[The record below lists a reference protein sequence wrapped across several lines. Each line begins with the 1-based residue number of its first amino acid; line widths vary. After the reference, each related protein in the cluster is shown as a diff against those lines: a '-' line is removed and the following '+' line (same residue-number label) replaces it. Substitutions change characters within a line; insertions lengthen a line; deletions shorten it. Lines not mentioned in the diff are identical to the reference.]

1 MTFLW
6 YINNL
11 KTDYNLCD
19 QDHFLTSND
28 PSLSVSH
35 KTPFIWVICTGEKIN
50 SATSGVLLGQ
60 NIPSHIHTYKLHIL
74 NSEKVFFR
82 VFIVI
87 GGLRL
92 FKQLAVGYL
101 IKWFI
106 SSWEENNCCQ
116 KLANWKKGQLKM
128 TIFDRFGVKIIVI
141 LWIC

>member
-35 KTPFIWVICTGEKIN
+35 KTPFIWVICIGEKIN

-60 NIPSHIHTYKLHIL
+60 NIPTYLQVTYFEFRESFFSRFYSYRWFTSVQAVVWLLDYVIYLKLRRKYVTVAKTEQIEKKDNYFHSKWQFLTIL
-74 NSEKVFFR
+74 
-82 VFIVI
+82 
-87 GGLRL
+87 G
-92 FKQLAVGYL
+92 
-101 IKWFI
+101 
-106 SSWEENNCCQ
+106 
-116 KLANWKKGQLKM
+116 WK
-128 TIFDRFGVKIIVI
+128 
-141 LWIC
+141 